1 MIFKHMSQ
9 DWLAGNTSN
18 MTKNMGLVGNADG
31 VIGSWKFYATNEV
44 PNGFICKKGLA
55 DEC

>member
-9 DWLAGNTSN
+9 DWLAENTSN
-18 MTKNMGLVGNADG
+18 MTSNMGLVGNADG
-31 VIGSWKFYATNEV
+31 ALGSWKFYATNEV